1 MPSLYRILALSTVV
15 ATALAA
21 VTPLHTVE
29 KFQGVTNGK
38 FIVKLKDGVPKAKI
52 LEQVAQGGK
61 VTHDW
66 NIINGFAGV

>member
-1 MPSLYRILALSTVV
+1 MPSLNRILAFSTVV

-38 FIVKLKDGVPKAKI
+38 FIVKLKDDVPKAKI
-52 LEQVAQGGK
+52 LKQAAQGGK
-61 VTHDW
+61 VTHNWD
-66 NIINGFAGV
+66 IINGFAGV